1 MDIDKLT
8 LKFLWRG
15 KRPRLANTIL
25 ENRVRGQMTLNFK
38 SYCKTTNQDS
48 VALAKEQT
56 NRSMDRIENPEI
68 DTYKDNCSLTKE
80 QRQNNG
86 VKIIF

>member
-25 ENRVRGQMTLNFK
+25 ENRVRGRMTLNFK
-38 SYCKTTNQDS
+38 SYCKTTKQDS
-48 VALAKEQT
+48 VALAKE
-56 NRSMDRIENPEI
+56 
-68 DTYKDNCSLTKE
+68 
-80 QRQNNG
+80 
-86 VKIIF
+86 